1 MIPAVPMIT
10 KSRIIIKN
18 FFMFYLNMLELFCC
32 NCVIDYVI
40 FVTEFVEMWN
50 PSLIYDNI
58 FYKLYNTIAK
68 GGIQ

>member
-1 MIPAVPMIT
+1 
-10 KSRIIIKN
+10 
-18 FFMFYLNMLELFCC
+18 MFYLNMLELFCC